1 MFLALAFGLMVP
13 AARLAIEG
21 RVSPLWL
28 LGLYFLQT
36 VGEMCISPV
45 GLSTFTK
52 VSPRHLVGAM
62 LGVWFLGAAF
72 GNKFAGVL
80 AARGIAGSR
89 SPADVLAGAG
99 FLGAFTTYSA
109 VSVETVLLVDAGRPA
124 VATAYLVASVVGGVA
139 ASAAHAAPAPGDPVR
154 IRSPRDRDGRDHV
167 PLGVVPAHRAIEDDD
182 ALGPPQIHRLPFP
195 PASRSGEVVS
205 PDR

>member
-1 MFLALAFGLMVP
+1 MLFRSAPLFALLWTRLGDRQPSSPMKFTLGLVFLSLAFGLMVP

-52 VSPRHLVGAM
+52 VSPRPLVGAM

-80 AARGIAGSR
+80 AAS
-89 SPADVLAGAG
+89 
-99 FLGAFTTYSA
+99 TC
-109 VSVETVLLVDAGRPA
+109 
-124 VATAYLVASVVGGVA
+124 
-139 ASAAHAAPAPGDPVR
+139 
-154 IRSPRDRDGRDHV
+154 PR
-167 PLGVVPAHRAIEDDD
+167 
-182 ALGPPQIHRLPFP
+182 
-195 PASRSGEVVS
+195 
-205 PDR
+205 